1 MGAAQ
6 PLLLANENI
15 PAPAVRWLRDH
26 GYDVEAVAERM
37 PGATDE
43 KVLNLAHHDGRWLLT
58 FDRDYGELVY
68 TRRLPSPPAIF
79 YLRITA
85 CSPTAPGELIARL
98 LEQPEQFAGFFV
110 VLDAKRWR
118 RRALP
123 KLDD

>member
-1 MGAAQ
+1 MGAAR

-26 GYDVEAVAERM
+26 GYDVEAVAARM

-68 TRRLPSPPAIF
+68 TRRLPLPPAIF

-85 CSPTAPGELIARL
+85 CLPTAPGELIARL

-123 KLDD
+123 KRDD

>member
-68 TRRLPSPPAIF
+68 TRRLPLPPAIF

-85 CSPTAPGELIARL
+85 CLPTAPGELIARL

-123 KLDD
+123 KRDD